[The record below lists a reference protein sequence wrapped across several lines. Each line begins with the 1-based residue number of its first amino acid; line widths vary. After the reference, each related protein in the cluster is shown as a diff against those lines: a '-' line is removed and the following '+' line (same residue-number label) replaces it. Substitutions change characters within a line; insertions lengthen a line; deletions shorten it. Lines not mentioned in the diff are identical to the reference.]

1 MKFSIIAINK
11 IVETCLTFR
20 SWKINL
26 DNFIGGA
33 TSVYFNIFPK
43 IYFNIFPKKAIRLI
57 QEIYKKAFMQE
68 NARWRT

>member
-1 MKFSIIAINK
+1 MDIAMKFSIVAINK
-11 IVETCLTFR
+11 IVETCFTFR

-33 TSVYFNIFPK
+33 TSVYL
-43 IYFNIFPKKAIRLI
+43 NIFPKKAIRLI
-57 QEIYKKAFMQE
+57 QEIYKKTLMQE